1 MIPLSDFVADKAEEG
16 TDIDVKDR
24 KENFW
29 TQKVSKQELRNLY
42 IKWASLV
49 FIPDLIVG
57 KNTQTQNCL
66 SESCDR
72 SRRRVQMEISN
83 LFLARE
89 GVNCF
94 I

>member
-49 FIPDLIVG
+49 FSPD
-57 KNTQTQNCL
+57 
-66 SESCDR
+66 
-72 SRRRVQMEISN
+72 
-83 LFLARE
+83 
-89 GVNCF
+89 
-94 I
+94 